1 MNGGFAA
8 LRGKLAQLDRRTARW
23 LFAACAIFALFFAL
37 TAHHAALEKELPRLR
52 VAAGEAAG
60 LGDAIRGARATR
72 TEPLAPV
79 AFAAALDA
87 LAGRQGVALKS
98 SAEGATV
105 TTRGRVLPETLTRWL
120 EAAQRELRR
129 PVTSARLE
137 AAGSAGVPLLNVTI
151 VWAAGE
157 GA

>member
-8 LRGKLAQLDRRTARW
+8 LRGKLAQLDRRAARW
-23 LFAACAIFALFFAL
+23 LFAACAILALFFAL

-52 VAAGEAAG
+52 LAAGEAAG
-60 LGDAIRGARATR
+60 LGDAIRAARATR

-87 LAGRQGVALKS
+87 LAARQALALKS
-98 SAEGATV
+98 AAEGATV
-105 TTRGRVLPETLTRWL
+105 TTRGQVAPEALIRWL

-129 PVTSARLE
+129 PVARARLE
-137 AAGSAGVPLLNVTI
+137 AKGGSAAPLLEVTV